1 MKKGFTVIELSIV
14 IGILATLIGLI
25 SINVFSASAKASVHT
40 TITTV
45 IADLAQQRL
54 LAMKGNRPI
63 VGTGGNFGIYFAAD
77 RYTLFFGPSY
87 DPASTTNFVVKLTD
101 NLQFSSIQLPMQSI
115 IFAQGSGEVVGFNPS
130 EHTLTLTDTNTNE
143 QQAIEINR
151 RGGVTNV
158 Y

>member
-14 IGILATLIGLI
+14 IGILATIVGLVT
-25 SINVFSASAKASVHT
+25 INVFNASAKASVHT

-54 LAMKGNRPI
+54 LAMKGNRPTA
-63 VGTGGNFGIYFAAD
+63 GTGGNFGIYFAAD

-87 DPASTTNFVVKLTD
+87 DPASTTNFVVKLAD
-101 NLQFSSIQLPMQSI
+101 NLQFSSIQLPMQKI
-115 IFAQGSGEVVGFNPS
+115 IFAQGDGEIVGFNPS
-130 EHTLTLTDTNTNE
+130 ENKITLTDTNTNE
-143 QQAIEINR
+143 QQSVELNR
-151 RGGVTNV
+151 RGVITNV